1 MNILRKVLVIGST
14 GATGKHVVRML
25 LERGDTEVVAVAR
38 SKNKLMGLVN
48 PDNVNDDK
56 MKNLSVKETTIANM
70 PLEELRSLVKGC
82 SAVVSCLG
90 HNLDWHGV
98 YHDGYFVKENAEKI
112 TSIMPEKGTRFI
124 MMGSDGVAHPDGT
137 TDPKRS
143 LFTRA
148 ILGFFRMLLPPVR
161 DQEMAAQH
169 LYDYTVQNPSSACDW
184 TVVRP
189 GDLLNLDEKLV
200 YPVPANRGDYY
211 NVFDH
216 PQGFL
221 FGSNTVFRSDVGH
234 FMVELVTME
243 EKAFQETYNHKMPAI
258 YNKKDDPA
266 KKQDL

>member
-1 MNILRKVLVIGST
+1 
-14 GATGKHVVRML
+14 
-25 LERGDTEVVAVAR
+25 
-38 SKNKLMGLVN
+38 MG
-48 PDNVNDDK
+48 NDDK

-221 FGSNTVFRSDVGH
+221 FGSNTVFKATWGISWWNLSRWKKRLFKKRTTIKCQQSTTRRTTPTKSKICEAIDRPSLEDCETNKMLRWYKLYRSNRSFIGIAN
-234 FMVELVTME
+234 E
-243 EKAFQETYNHKMPAI
+243 I
-258 YNKKDDPA
+258 A
-266 KKQDL
+266 KQSTAYWY